1 MKRNKF
7 LILPVLVLFLTAVS
21 CGKETAVGGG
31 NLDNNPEEASGEGG
45 IPSPVEPDTFAAV
58 SDVISDPAAPEAAS
72 DGEGSKAHPHWE
84 SGVSQARA
92 YWELGDQVKVYY
104 DRAGSHSGVYEV
116 TTINADDKRVATLG
130 YLSGERDSEYGTG
143 TYYAVYPASGVTDF
157 SSQTFTISIPAE
169 QSNTDASMDG
179 ADPAG
184 QIMMAKCGP
193 EKVLSFKQVVS
204 LIRYGKLTTL
214 LTGFTCTKVVMTS
227 ADHYLA
233 GDLEV
238 TFSGSKPTIVGIK
251 DNENASHSV
260 TLNIPRGKFNS
271 NNFTYVFAAPGTFE
285 AGDLTFE
292 FTITNGT
299 YTYTIVKTSP
309 ADLTLYRGKYAQI
322 AFAMPEFTDLGSK
335 AYTGLASNQTANCYV
350 VNTPGYYCFDA
361 ATRGNGV
368 VTNGATAASVG
379 ATITGAASVSAYH
392 SDGTDFVD
400 GDFTSGGFLYANGKV
415 YFKTT
420 ASLSAAGNKLVS
432 VKDGSGN
439 TLWSWHIW
447 CNDDLAD
454 IKFKSKEDSQYY
466 TFMNMNLGAHQV
478 AFVDAGCNG
487 YYYQWGRK
495 DPFQQ
500 NKNTLTTPFVDAWNT
515 QGSLANSILHP
526 ETMYGLKSELEA
538 AGTTFYTDWWCA
550 GLTSANLVLYGENT
564 INGYT
569 PVATFS
575 KTMFDP
581 CPPGYHVPTL
591 AALYGF
597 RANTFTSADG
607 VTTIKDADN
616 TTITIPLVY
625 LRQPNVASD
634 KWGNTSCYTW
644 SCYPGAV
651 NGSPSTPDRS
661 APRFWIT
668 TGGSGYNNQSIDRR
682 SACAIRCQK
691 D

>member
-7 LILPVLVLFLTAVS
+7 LILPVLVLFLAAVS
-21 CGKETAVGGG
+21 CGKEKAVGGG

-45 IPSPVEPDTFAAV
+45 IPSPVEPDTFVAV
-58 SDVISDPAAPEAAS
+58 SEADSDAVPPANTS
-72 DGEGSKAHPHWE
+72 NIEGSKAHPHYDTP
-84 SGVSQARA
+84 SGEARV
-92 YWELGDQVKVYY
+92 YWSLEDQIKVYY
-104 DRAGSHSGVYEV
+104 DRNGSHGGVYNV
-116 TTINADDKRVATLG
+116 TSIDADNKRVATLG
-130 YLSGERDSEYGTG
+130 FLSGEKDSEVGTG
-143 TYYAVYPASGVTDF
+143 TYYAVYPASGVKDF
-157 SSQTFTISIPAE
+157 SSQTFTISIPAV

-193 EKVLSFKQVVS
+193 EKILSFKQVVA

-214 LTGFTCTKVVMTS
+214 LTGFTCTQVVITS
-227 ADHYLA
+227 ASHYLA

-238 TFSGSKPTIVGIK
+238 TFTSSKPTVVGIVE
-251 DNENASHSV
+251 NENASRSI
-260 TLNIPRGKFNS
+260 TLNIPRGKFTS
-271 NNFTYVFAAPGTFE
+271 NNYTYLFAAPGTYE

-299 YTYTIVKTSP
+299 STYTIKKTSP
-309 ADLTLYRGKYAQI
+309 ADLTLYRGKYSMI
-322 AFAMPEFTDLGSK
+322 AFSMPEFTDLGSK
-335 AYTGLASNQTANCYV
+335 TYTGLASNQTANCYV
-350 VNTPGYYCFDA
+350 VKTPGYYCFDA

-379 ATITGAASVSAYH
+379 ATITGASSAAAYH
-392 SDGTDFVD
+392 SDGTDFID
-400 GDFTSGGFLYANGKV
+400 GDFTSGGFMYANGKV
-415 YFKTT
+415 YFKTKD
-420 ASLSAAGNKLVS
+420 ALSAAGNKLVS
-432 VKDGSGN
+432 VADGSDN

-447 CNDDLAD
+447 CNTALAD
-454 IKFKSKEDSQYY
+454 VKFKSKYDSQYY
-466 TFMNMNLGAHQV
+466 YFMNMNLGAHQV

-515 QGSLANSILHP
+515 QGTLANSILHP
-526 ETMYGLKSELEA
+526 ETIYGLKSELE
-538 AGTTFYTDWWCA
+538 TTDAIYTDWWCA

-564 INGYT
+564 ITGYT

-591 AALYGF
+591 EALYGF

-616 TTITIPLVY
+616 TTIIFPLVY
-625 LRQPNVASD
+625 MRQPNVASD

-651 NGSPSTPDRS
+651 NGSPSTADRS

-668 TGGSGYNNQSIDRR
+668 TGGSGYNNQSVDRR
-682 SACAIRCQK
+682 SCCVIRCQK